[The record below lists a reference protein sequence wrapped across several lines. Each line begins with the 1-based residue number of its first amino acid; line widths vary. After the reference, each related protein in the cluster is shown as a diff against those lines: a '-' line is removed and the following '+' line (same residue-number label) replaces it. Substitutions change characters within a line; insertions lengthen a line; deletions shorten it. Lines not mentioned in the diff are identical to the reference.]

1 MYEGHEIIGGTRAF
15 RDRVAIWIV
24 VDIKQENLVSSCFR
38 EVLGDLLY
46 LDFLTLPG
54 SQAQGRCIGRVS
66 LVPHVIDD
74 NDLRGSLIQAG
85 FGLDEGLLNPRKE
98 VQDVVPLCCF
108 ADKGTI
114 EVSVFLEGRT
124 LEPTGGVDRRAGP

>member
-54 SQAQGRCIGRVS
+54 SQ
-66 LVPHVIDD
+66 
-74 NDLRGSLIQAG
+74 
-85 FGLDEGLLNPRKE
+85 RKA
-98 VQDVVPLCCF
+98 VASVVCR
-108 ADKGTI
+108 
-114 EVSVFLEGRT
+114 SS
-124 LEPTGGVDRRAGP
+124 PT